1 MTRKE
6 IPTPARVVDYSS
18 ARARA
23 IRWLGD
29 RYLLARPINGA
40 RYGSRPPAPAILAPS
55 GGADAAVLHTD
66 H

>member
-1 MTRKE
+1 MKRKE
-6 IPTPARVVDYSS
+6 IPTPNWVVDYSS
-18 ARARA
+18 ARAHA

-40 RYGSRPPAPAILAPS
+40 RYGSRAPAPVLLAPS
-55 GGADAAVLHTD
+55 GSPDTPVLHPE